1 MLSLKSSEIN
11 LVFLL
16 WVSRKFYL
24 IFLQVDFMTDI
35 NHIDTSSF
43 SELQR
48 LSVPQGWLILYKVPR
63 QNIKSKT
70 VS

>member
-1 MLSLKSSEIN
+1 MLSLKSSETN

-24 IFLQVDFMTDI
+24 IFLQVAFMTDI

-48 LSVPQGWLILYKVPR
+48 LSVPQRWLILYKAPR

-70 VS
+70 IS